1 MPTPKRKRRLKNR
14 LPDELA
20 AVQTA
25 HPAKRVQLWF
35 QDEARFGQQGTH
47 SRVWADTGSRP
58 RAPRQTEYRYVYL
71 FGAVCP
77 ETGESNAGRM
87 PVANTA
93 AMNAQLSHL
102 SRQLGSEVHALVILD
117 QAGWHQSTALAVP
130 DNLTLL
136 PLPPRSPE
144 LNPPERVWHELRQRH
159 LSNRVYADQAALDDA
174 VAAAWNAVADNPE
187 RLQRLCDLPWIK
199 AAREAA

>member
-1 MPTPKRKRRLKNR
+1 MQ
-14 LPDELA
+14 A
-20 AVQTA
+20 A
-25 HPAKRVQLWF
+25 HPDKQVQVWF
-35 QDEARFGQQGTH
+35 QDEARFGQQGTN

-77 ETGESNAGRM
+77 ETGESNAWLM
-87 PVANTA
+87 PVANTE

-102 SRQLGSEVHALVILD
+102 SRQLAPEVHALMVLD
-117 QAGWHQSTALAVP
+117 QAGWHQSAALAVP

-136 PLPPRSPE
+136 PLPPRAPE
-144 LNPPERVWHELRQRH
+144 LNPPERIWRELRQRH
-159 LSNRVYADQAALDDA
+159 LSNRVYADQTALDDA
-174 VAAAWNAVADNPE
+174 VAAAWNAVADDPE
-187 RLQRLCDLPWIK
+187 RLKRLCDFPWIK